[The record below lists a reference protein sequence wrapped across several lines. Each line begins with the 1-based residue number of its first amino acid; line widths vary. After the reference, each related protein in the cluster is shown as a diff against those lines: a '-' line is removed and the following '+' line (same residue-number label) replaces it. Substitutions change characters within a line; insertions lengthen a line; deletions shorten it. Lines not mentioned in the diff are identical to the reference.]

1 MSLEV
6 SKLPS
11 KANILGGP
19 VSNEREN
26 RLGNYRHIGFLE
38 DPDLFFFKKNSS
50 VAVINYLK
58 PNLDIVVL

>member
-26 RLGNYRHIGFLE
+26 SLDNYTHIGFLE
-38 DPDLFFFKKNSS
+38 ESDLFFFFNSS

>member
-38 DPDLFFFKKNSS
+38 DPDLFFFFFK
-50 VAVINYLK
+50 
-58 PNLDIVVL
+58 IVQ